1 MRCKDFQR
9 SDLAT
14 RAMRAALAGF
24 VVISSG
30 AASAGSVQA
39 HASPMPRRV
48 VTPSEQVARDSER
61 TEILRQELKRSEEE
75 LEGIERRRAERLG
88 ASDLEAANE
97 TRQQQARLRV
107 DIAALKRELASAARH
122 PGGTPAQPPASD
134 RPVGSRLGATAR
146 IAAPAPRWWDV
157 YGAPRLV
164 ERPAPLA
171 STPANAIDVPVRGHL
186 KEE

>member
-1 MRCKDFQR
+1 MQCKDFQR

-24 VVISSG
+24 VVIASG
-30 AASAGSVQA
+30 ATCTGSAQAQASSV
-39 HASPMPRRV
+39 PRRV
-48 VTPSEQVARDSER
+48 VTPSEQAGRDGER

-75 LEGIERRRAERLG
+75 LEGLERRRAERLG

-107 DIAALKRELASAARH
+107 DIAALKRELASAARSL
-122 PGGTPAQPPASD
+122 GETPAQPPASD
-134 RPVGSRLGATAR
+134 RSGGSRLAATAR
-146 IAAPAPRWWDV
+146 IAAPALRWWDV
-157 YGAPRLV
+157 YGARRHG

-171 STPANAIDVPVRGHL
+171 ITPAQAIDVPDRGTL
-186 KEE
+186 REE